1 MDSTHASAKEFL
13 PAYLVTGDDAHL
25 ADLAV
30 AKLLDGVGE
39 TSINEFGPLD
49 DLELILQALLTPSMF
64 GDRRIVVVR
73 EVDKLPAESQRE
85 LTRYLESPAAADAT
99 LVLVGTKL
107 SSQMLS
113 AGRKTGHVV
122 DAAKGK
128 RSELLVWLKHQM
140 VAKGLTPGGD
150 ALNALVEAVGE
161 QRMALSQAVE
171 ELSLAIPK
179 GGRVTAKQ
187 VSRQFQGRADVK
199 LFGFIDAVA
208 DRQGAA
214 ALQSL
219 HHLLGQG
226 ESVQM
231 LFWTLTRHFRMLL
244 VAADQPAAQV
254 GKDLG
259 IQPWRAE
266 KLVKQARNF
275 KPGVLLKAYQMLAE
289 ADVKMKK
296 SEEPEGLTLEKAVV
310 AISARS

>member
-13 PAYLVTGDDAHL
+13 PAYLVTGDDPHL
-25 ADLAV
+25 ADVAV

-39 TSINEFGPLD
+39 TSINEFGPTD

-64 GDRRIVVVR
+64 DDRRIVVVR

-85 LTRYLESPAAADAT
+85 LTRYLESPAADAT
-99 LVLVGTKL
+99 LVLIGAKL

-140 VAKGLTPGGD
+140 VAKGLAPGGD

-161 QRMALSQAVE
+161 QRMALSQAVD

-266 KLVKQARNF
+266 KLVKQARGF
-275 KPGVLLKAYQMLAE
+275 KPGALLKAYQMLAE

-296 SEEPEGLTLEKAVV
+296 SEEPEALTLEKAVV
-310 AISARS
+310 AIAARS